1 MKKFI
6 AFIMIAYW
14 CGILTMEAQTYS
26 PSELRAWSS
35 TEAVGD
41 LDKDGVKDLVII
53 ATPDFKENFI
63 VDDGD
68 TLDANVSI
76 LAIFKG
82 KKDGSFAPWRQYDE
96 ALPPKPGFFQS
107 IDFTLD
113 INDRGV
119 LTVGLDYFSSAGSW
133 ASTNCSFVYRFQNG
147 DFYLIGEDNN
157 SYMRNSGEADNY
169 SYNYLTHKK
178 QHVKFNVFNDKVKP
192 RETWS
197 NLPRK
202 PLKRLGSF
210 VMESSEM

>member
-6 AFIMIAYW
+6 AFVMIAFW
-14 CGILTMEAQTYS
+14 CGILTMEAQNYS
-26 PSELRAWSS
+26 LSELRAWPS

-68 TLDANVSI
+68 TLDANVPI